1 VVGNQELT
9 LDDIENVILRDLF
22 FDPAIHFTLSSAAN
36 GAPLLNAYLP
46 ATIEE
51 QIKSRATLVINSK
64 ITFFINKDTKV
75 IELSKYLN
83 GTRKILL

>member
-1 VVGNQELT
+1 
-9 LDDIENVILRDLF
+9 LF
-22 FDPAIHFTLSSAAN
+22 FDPAIHFALSSAAN
-36 GAPLLNAYLP
+36 GAPLLNTAYLP

>member
-1 VVGNQELT
+1 
-9 LDDIENVILRDLF
+9 LF

-36 GAPLLNAYLP
+36 GGAPLNTAYLP

-64 ITFFINKDTKV
+64 ITFFYK
-75 IELSKYLN
+75 
-83 GTRKILL
+83 